1 MDDFN
6 EGWVPATYLE
16 PVYGE
21 SDHQVIHLEPGDG
34 EKEKRGRAWGHYVG
48 VMDERMMGGG
58 GTLKTMKGRVMG
70 WRRGQGLEGTCACV
84 YILLVWTLHMFDC
97 TCSYLPS
104 RTSEEVHITTSK
116 YTATNADELSFERGV
131 LMDVYQK
138 GLDGWWKARSAATGV

>member
-1 MDDFN
+1 MYVQHNYFVCICLLVSGWWFVHMDDFN

-58 GTLKTMKGRVMG
+58 
-70 WRRGQGLEGTCACV
+70 E
-84 YILLVWTLHMFDC
+84 
-97 TCSYLPS
+97 P
-104 RTSEEVHITTSK
+104 
-116 YTATNADELSFERGV
+116 
-131 LMDVYQK
+131 
-138 GLDGWWKARSAATGV
+138 